1 LGTARVVV
9 EADAAAGELPPT
21 GRRLDEQFGR
31 RIFDDVIVSTDR
43 RILGER
49 TTREG

>member
-1 LGTARVVV
+1 LSTTRRWRPVTRG
-9 EADAAAGELPPT
+9 GWPP
-21 GRRLDEQFGR
+21 QFGR

-49 TTREG
+49 TAREG